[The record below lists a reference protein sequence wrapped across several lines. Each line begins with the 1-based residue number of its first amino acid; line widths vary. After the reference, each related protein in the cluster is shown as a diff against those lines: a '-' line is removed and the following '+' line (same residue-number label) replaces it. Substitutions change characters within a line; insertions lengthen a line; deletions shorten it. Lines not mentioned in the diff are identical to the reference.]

1 MKKMLFVAALA
12 AAWALEA
19 EVSFWKDG
27 IAPDMSPVATS
38 ATAAVLE
45 TAFDSRP
52 YSAVVVDDV
61 PVSTFKVRGTCLIV
75 R

>member
-27 IAPDMSPVATS
+27 IAPDTSPVATS
-38 ATAAVLE
+38 AASAVLA

-52 YSAVVVDDV
+52 YSAAVVDDV
-61 PVSTFKVRGTCLIV
+61 PVSTFKVRGTCLFF